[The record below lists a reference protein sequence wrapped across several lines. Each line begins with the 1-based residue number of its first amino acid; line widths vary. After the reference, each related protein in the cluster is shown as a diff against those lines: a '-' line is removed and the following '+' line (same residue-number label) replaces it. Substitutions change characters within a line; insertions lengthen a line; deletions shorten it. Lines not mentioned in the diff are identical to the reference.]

1 MTLQHKQGWYT
12 PAWQPIYLTIHFH
25 RISLKMKSSTFPSV
39 YLAVPSGWGA
49 PILLFPA
56 QQHPCRH
63 QAQLLVGPYG
73 DASAPL
79 CMLMAFAT
87 QAHSKHW
94 SDFLSLVPEYSK
106 NTKPQIKEL
115 NKLSAWFRSIQNL
128 RAAFCALRHS
138 LTFNSNCERKK
149 KMLWQPH
156 CNLTTLT
163 ENPVGWTATV
173 YYITHCL
180 SSLSLA
186 VITEDKSGC
195 ENGFL
200 SGGNL
205 MINVTKCLL
214 SYDLSLMA
222 G

>member
-115 NKLSAWFRSIQNL
+115 NELSAWFRSIQNL

-149 KMLWQPH
+149 K
-156 CNLTTLT
+156 NALTTSLQFDNSHWKPSGLNCHSLLHHTLPKLT
-163 ENPVGWTATV
+163 QSCSN
-173 YYITHCL
+173 YRR
-180 SSLSLA
+180 
-186 VITEDKSGC
+186 
-195 ENGFL
+195 
-200 SGGNL
+200 
-205 MINVTKCLL
+205 
-214 SYDLSLMA
+214 
-222 G
+222 

>member
-1 MTLQHKQGWYT
+1 MGTHLLPCACWWHLPRRHTPSTGVTSSVLFLSIQRTRSHKS
-12 PAWQPIYLTIHFH
+12 
-25 RISLKMKSSTFPSV
+25 RSSTNSV
-39 YLAVPSGWGA
+39 PGLEVSKTWG
-49 PILLFPA
+49 LLS
-56 QQHPCRH
+56 
-63 QAQLLVGPYG
+63 V
-73 DASAPL
+73 
-79 CMLMAFAT
+79 
-87 QAHSKHW
+87 HS
-94 SDFLSLVPEYSK
+94 D
-106 NTKPQIKEL
+106 T
-115 NKLSAWFRSIQNL
+115 RSHLI
-128 RAAFCALRHS
+128 AIVKG
-138 LTFNSNCERKK
+138 KK